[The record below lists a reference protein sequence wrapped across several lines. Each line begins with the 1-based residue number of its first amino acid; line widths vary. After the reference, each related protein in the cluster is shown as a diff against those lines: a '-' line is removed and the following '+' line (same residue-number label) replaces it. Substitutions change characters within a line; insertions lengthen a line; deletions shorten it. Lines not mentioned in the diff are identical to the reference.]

1 MARKLRVEY
10 AGAMYHIRSQG
21 DRGELVYTEDSD
33 RRRFREALGEVCVKM
48 GWQVHEDVL
57 MPSLFHREFETPQPN
72 LVAGIKW

>member
-10 AGAMYHIRSQG
+10 VGAIHHLVN
-21 DRGELVYTEDSD
+21 RGNGREMFFAEDSD
-33 RRRFREALGEVCVKM
+33 RHRFLETVGKASVKM
-48 GWQVHEDVL
+48 GWQVHADVL